1 MAAGE
6 GFEPSQTESESVVL
20 PLHNPAI
27 WAILVRTDAIIP
39 DLEGMS
45 IADFQFVKKSG
56 QHFQPSGLF
65 SLLHKNC

>member
-45 IADFQFVKKSG
+45 IADFQFVKKSV
-56 QHFQPSGLF
+56 
-65 SLLHKNC
+65 